1 MTFWVFFYF
10 WVLLLLSRFEPFGG
24 ARPLYWEVNKLER
37 LQWQSENKR
46 HFCETGKVS
55 TVFPRFFFA
64 FKRKNRESEGRTS
77 KSWLLS
83 FNVGQFWRIFG
94 QIAILELW
102 VEKLAK
108 ILENVEK
115 DREFDVF
122 TKNSRQFGDFF
133 RISNLDRQNWP
144 KIRQFDVV
152 FRVNSSVSFNHEEF
166 SISFQFDEFFSTFE
180 LSPVKTDQKFA
191 NLTLFFG

>member
-1 MTFWVFFYF
+1 M
-10 WVLLLLSRFEPFGG
+10 
-24 ARPLYWEVNKLER
+24 
-37 LQWQSENKR
+37 
-46 HFCETGKVS
+46 
-55 TVFPRFFFA
+55 
-64 FKRKNRESEGRTS
+64 GR
-77 KSWLLS
+77 
-83 FNVGQFWRIFG
+83 FWRIFG

-166 SISFQFDEFFSTFE
+166 SISFQFDEFFRIFGE
-180 LSPVKTDQKFA
+180 
-191 NLTLFFG
+191 FFVPFRRETAGFVVLHAYFDIVSQ

>member
-1 MTFWVFFYF
+1 M
-10 WVLLLLSRFEPFGG
+10 
-24 ARPLYWEVNKLER
+24 
-37 LQWQSENKR
+37 
-46 HFCETGKVS
+46 
-55 TVFPRFFFA
+55 
-64 FKRKNRESEGRTS
+64 
-77 KSWLLS
+77 
-83 FNVGQFWRIFG
+83 GQFWRIFG
-94 QIAILELW
+94 Q
-102 VEKLAK
+102 

-191 NLTLFFG
+191 NLTLF